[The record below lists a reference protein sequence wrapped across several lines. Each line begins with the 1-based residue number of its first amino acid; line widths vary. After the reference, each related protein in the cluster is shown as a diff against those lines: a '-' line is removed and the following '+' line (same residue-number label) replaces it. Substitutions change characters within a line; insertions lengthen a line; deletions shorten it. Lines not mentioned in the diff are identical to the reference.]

1 MKPRLETKTDM
12 RPSVEQARVLPA
24 TSDVEQFASSK
35 KTAEE
40 VVVASIDTSKDE
52 QSDGDRTSVVPLK
65 MKIIAILLVT
75 ATGFGSHWSSGVTGA
90 MKSTLKK
97 VCEHYNPFPVS
108 RLTSSSSYTST
119 TRNTLCLKLARTS

>member
-1 MKPRLETKTDM
+1 MKPRLETKMDM
-12 RPSVEQARVLPA
+12 RPSVEQARILPA

-40 VVVASIDTSKDE
+40 VVVAFIDTSKDE

-90 MKSTLKK
+90 MESTLKK
-97 VCEHYNPFPVS
+97 VYEHYNPFPVS